1 MTTTTAQVLSDRL
14 RELCFSE
21 QLFSSEDTAKL
32 KAVVEAERVALEDEF
47 NAKFRAR
54 TAKLV
59 TRVTVDKIISAT
71 PNGGAL

>member
-21 QLFSSEDTAKL
+21 ELFSREDTAKL
-32 KAVVEAERVALEDEF
+32 KAVVEAERVELEAEY

-54 TAKLV
+54 ISKMI
-59 TRVTVDKIISAT
+59 TRTTVDKITSAT
-71 PNGGAL
+71 SNGGAL